1 MPRRREQL
9 LQASQPGDS
18 EIEQVPDFKR
28 RLGARLH
35 RPLKPQA
42 TTRGEQ
48 ARERALTQGAGVR
61 RGLHSYALSQ
71 MDQAGGGQGRQL
83 GRRVRPATR
92 DTRRGLRGKA
102 LPRVPPHGPGNGPD
116 EEARPAGAGG
126 GGGGK
131 SGKEARQRRAQL
143 GGGAGPEA
151 RGRGTLRGR
160 ARVGGAGARAAGR
173 GRRGLW
179 VASARG
185 RGGPR
190 CGLCVCVCVCGGE
203 RACVRARRPA
213 ATCGRPGGG
222 PSGPS
227 PEGGAARR
235 GRPFPLPPAGSWRA
249 RYGPGG
255 ARAAEGRGRRVPR
268 CSRPGRAA
276 PQTAA
281 RSGPGRRFRGR
292 R

>member
-9 LQASQPGDS
+9 LQASLPRDS

-42 TTRGEQ
+42 TARGEQ

-71 MDQAGGGQGRQL
+71 MDQAGGGARTSARPQG
-83 GRRVRPATR
+83 PAGDAGHAAGTTGDGAATSPASLPR
-92 DTRRGLRGKA
+92 ERARRGSETGRGW
-102 LPRVPPHGPGNGPD
+102 
-116 EEARPAGAGG
+116 G

-131 SGKEARQRRAQL
+131 SGKEARQQRAQL

-151 RGRGTLRGR
+151 RGRGLLRGR

-179 VASARG
+179 VAAARG

-190 CGLCVCVCVCGGE
+190 CGLCVCVRGAGLCAREAAGGDM
-203 RACVRARRPA
+203 RTAGRRP
-213 ATCGRPGGG
+213 
-222 PSGPS
+222 
-227 PEGGAARR
+227 
-235 GRPFPLPPAGSWRA
+235 
-249 RYGPGG
+249 
-255 ARAAEGRGRRVPR
+255 
-268 CSRPGRAA
+268 
-276 PQTAA
+276 
-281 RSGPGRRFRGR
+281 
-292 R
+292 